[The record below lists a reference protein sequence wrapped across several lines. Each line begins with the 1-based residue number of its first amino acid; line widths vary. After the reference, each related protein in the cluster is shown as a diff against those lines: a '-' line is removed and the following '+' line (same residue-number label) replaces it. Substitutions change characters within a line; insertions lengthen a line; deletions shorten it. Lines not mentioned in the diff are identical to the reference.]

1 MPLIISEIKTG
12 SPFEVEGVQVG
23 AVFLRINDQPLF
35 RNEDIEKAKKI
46 AMDSGVALTGTVF
59 ADGHTKTF
67 EIGGGSFG
75 ILVTDTP
82 LALMQEQFSRDDYI
96 AIRKQLDHLKLAA
109 DLGINPDKLQN
120 IILTTTPDVP
130 NRKIAEIIEVVTAES
145 VFGVNLFQDLFS
157 GVRDIV
163 GGRAKGQQ
171 SILREAR
178 KVCLEE
184 LRMDAASVGADAVV
198 GIDLDYS
205 EISGGNKSMLILV
218 ASGTA
223 VRLEDGYV

>member
-1 MPLIISEIKTG
+1 MPLIISKINAG
-12 SPFEVEGVQVG
+12 SPFEVEGVPVG
-23 AVFLRINDQPLF
+23 SVFLRINEKPLF
-35 RNEDIEKAKKI
+35 ENVDIEIAKKD
-46 AMDSGVALTGTVF
+46 ALASGNPLTATVF
-59 ADGHTKTF
+59 SDGQTKTF
-67 EIGGGSFG
+67 EIQGDSFG
-75 ILVTDTP
+75 VLVTDMP
-82 LALMQEQFSRDDYI
+82 FSEVQDQFSRDDYV
-96 AIRKQLDHLKLAA
+96 AIRKQIDNLKLAVE
-109 DLGINPDKLQN
+109 LGVNPDKLQN
-120 IILTTTPDVP
+120 IVLTTTPEVP
-130 NRKIAEIIEVVTAES
+130 NRRIAEVIDVITAES

-184 LRMDAASVGADAVV
+184 LRMDAASIGADAVV

-223 VRLEDGYV
+223 VRLED

>member
-1 MPLIISEIKTG
+1 MPLVISEIKPG
-12 SPFEVEGVQVG
+12 SPFESAGIEVG
-23 AVFLRINDQPLF
+23 AVFLRLNETPLF
-35 RNEDIEKAKKI
+35 KSEDIEVAKRAAI
-46 AMDSGVALTGTVF
+46 SSGKTLQATVF
-59 ADGHTKTF
+59 ANGRLKTF
-67 EIGGGSFG
+67 EMLGEKFG
-75 ILVTDTP
+75 ILVTDT
-82 LALMQEQFSRDDYI
+82 LLGEMQEQFSRDDFI
-96 AIRKQLDHLKLAA
+96 AIKKQLDHLKLAS
-109 DLGINPDKLQN
+109 DLGVNPDKLQN

-130 NRKIAEIIEVVTAES
+130 NRRVSEVIDVITAES
-145 VFGVNLFQDLFS
+145 VFGVNLFQDFFS

-184 LRMDAASVGADAVV
+184 LRMDAASIGADAVV

-223 VRLEDGYV
+223 VRLDD

>member
-1 MPLIISEIKTG
+1 MPLVISEIKPG
-12 SPFEVEGVQVG
+12 SPFEAEGIQVG
-23 AVFLRINDQPLF
+23 AVFLRINDMPLL
-35 RNEDIEKAKKI
+35 RNEDIELAKR
-46 AMDSGVALTGTVF
+46 AAVDSGVGITATVF
-59 ADGHTKTF
+59 ADGLSKTF
-67 EIGGGSFG
+67 EVRGGTFG

-82 LALMQEQFSRDDYI
+82 LSDMQEQFSRDDYI
-96 AIRKQLDHLKLAA
+96 AIRKQIDHLKLAS
-109 DLGINPDKLQN
+109 DLGVNPDKLQN
-120 IILTTTPDVP
+120 IILTTTPEVP
-130 NRKIAEIIEVVTAES
+130 NRTIAEVIDVITAES

-171 SILREAR
+171 SVLREAR

-184 LRMDAASVGADAVV
+184 LKLDAAALGADAVG

-205 EISGGNKSMLILV
+205 EISGGNKSMLFLV

-223 VRLEDGYV
+223 VRLED

>member
-1 MPLIISEIKTG
+1 MPVIISEVKVG
-12 SPFEVEGVQVG
+12 SPFEIEGVPVG
-23 AVFLRINDQPLF
+23 SVFLSINEKPLF
-35 RNEDIEKAKKI
+35 KNHDIEVAKTS
-46 AMDSGVALTGTVF
+46 AHESGSPLMASVF
-59 ADGHTKTF
+59 WGGRTKTF
-67 EIGGGSFG
+67 EVQGGSFG
-75 ILVTDTP
+75 ILVTDVP
-82 LALMQEQFSRDDYI
+82 LSEIQEQFSRDDYI
-96 AIRKQLDHLKLAA
+96 TICKQIDHLKLAA
-109 DLGINPDKLQN
+109 DLGVNPDKLQN
-120 IILTTTPDVP
+120 IVLTTTPEVP
-130 NRKIAEIIEVVTAES
+130 NRRITEVIDVITAES

-184 LRMDAASVGADAVV
+184 LRMDAASIGADAVV
-198 GIDLDYS
+198 GIDLDYN

-223 VRLEDGYV
+223 VRLED